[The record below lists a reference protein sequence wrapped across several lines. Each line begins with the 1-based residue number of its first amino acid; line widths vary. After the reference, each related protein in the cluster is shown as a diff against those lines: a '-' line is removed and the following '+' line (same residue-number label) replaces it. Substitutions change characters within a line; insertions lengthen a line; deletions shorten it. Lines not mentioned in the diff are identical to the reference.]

1 MMRNLKYIVVLLGGL
16 ATLML
21 LSELSISA
29 QQSCGGIEGRVT
41 TEEGWV
47 IPGANISLANKATKQ
62 IKSVQADE
70 KGEYTICLEAGVYD
84 VLADSLGFKS
94 AKRKSI
100 KVEASAKNII
110 DFVMKRGKTI
120 VVDGE
125 HP

>member
-1 MMRNLKYIVVLLGGL
+1 M
-16 ATLML
+16 LML

-47 IPGANISLANKATKQ
+47 IPGANIRLANKVTKQ
-62 IKSVQADE
+62 IKIVQSDGS
-70 KGEYTICLEAGVYD
+70 GEYTICLEAGVYD
-84 VLADSLGFKS
+84 VFADSLGFKS

-100 KVEASAKNII
+100 KVDASAKNII
-110 DFVMKRGKTI
+110 DFVMKRGKPI
-120 VVDGE
+120 IVDGE